1 MATVGVGS
9 APPMRSALVRSLAI
23 VAVLAGAG
31 CRKKEA
37 AKFGEMGPSNWVV
50 DGAAYRVASSHF
62 EQAASGAIT
71 YVMRYPVPEG
81 TADSAIDKDGA
92 GILVWPLIKYAY
104 NNRTFHRMP
113 TPPHGGSGPPQTMA
127 VDVLSSDGKRLL
139 FRHEA
144 PVGK

>member
-1 MATVGVGS
+1 
-9 APPMRSALVRSLAI
+9 MRFTLVTSLA
-23 VAVLAGAG
+23 LAAGVFAGG

-37 AKFGEMGPSNWVV
+37 AKFGEMGPSAWVV

-62 EQAASGAIT
+62 EQAPSGAIT
-71 YVMRYPVPEG
+71 YVMRYSVPEG
-81 TADSAIDKDGA
+81 TADTAIDKDGA

-104 NNRTFHRMP
+104 NNRTYHRMP
-113 TPPHGGSGPPQTMA
+113 TPPRGGSGPPQTMA

>member
-1 MATVGVGS
+1 
-9 APPMRSALVRSLAI
+9 MRFTRVTSFAV
-23 VAVLAGAG
+23 VAVLLAGG

-37 AKFGEMGPSNWVV
+37 VKFGEMGPSSWVV

-71 YVMRYPVPEG
+71 YVMRYPVPQG
-81 TADSAIDKDGA
+81 TADTAIDKDGA
-92 GILVWPLIKYAY
+92 GILVWPLLKYAY

-113 TPPHGGSGPPQTMA
+113 QPPHGGSGPPQTMA
-127 VDVLSSDGKRLL
+127 VDVLSADGKRVL

>member
-1 MATVGVGS
+1 
-9 APPMRSALVRSLAI
+9 MRSTVLISFAVVAI
-23 VAVLAGAG
+23 VLAGG

-37 AKFGEMGPSNWVV
+37 ARFGEMGPSNWVV

-62 EQAASGAIT
+62 EQAPSGAIT

-81 TADSAIDKDGA
+81 TADTSIDKDGA

-104 NNRTFHRMP
+104 NNRTYHRMP

-127 VDVLSSDGKRLL
+127 VDVLSADGKRLL